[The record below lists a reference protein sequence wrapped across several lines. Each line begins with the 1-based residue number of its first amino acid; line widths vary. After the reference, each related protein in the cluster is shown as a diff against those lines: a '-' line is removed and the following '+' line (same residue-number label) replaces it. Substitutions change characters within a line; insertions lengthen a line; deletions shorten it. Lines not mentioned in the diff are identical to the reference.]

1 MDSKEAVLDEA
12 LDIIAPIRKGL
23 ISEDHTYAE
32 LGEIVL
38 GNKPDRTNPKELT
51 VFGTVFV

>member
-1 MDSKEAVLDEA
+1 VDSKEAVLDEA